1 MLRALQKDSRKL
13 YSTFVVRSPYKDVQK
28 PTTTLTQFL
37 SSRWSEIQD
46 KTACLDG
53 VTGDRRTF
61 GDYHK
66 NIQSVSAHLQSMGVK
81 RGDAISLQSPNH
93 VDFLTIICAAGNL
106 GAIVTPMNPLYK
118 SEELEY
124 QLKASDSSV
133 YIYHEDFREEAE
145 KAASRYGKI
154 QHMIMMGSGPDNSFA
169 SATSDGHI
177 ADFESMR
184 TSSGVAKYE
193 NISIED
199 TLLMPF
205 SSGTTG
211 LPKGVVLTHENVCVN
226 LLQMDEADNKEQTSE
241 TITLSPLPMWHIYG
255 FSVSLLQQALQGR
268 TLVTMKSFDLQRYLE
283 IIDGYS
289 KQGASVRSHIV
300 PPIVLALAKNP
311 LVDKYDM
318 TSLKMLMSA
327 AATLKDELTV
337 ECSKRLDCKIKQAWG
352 MSELSPVGTCDPDD
366 KIKAG
371 SIGPLL
377 ASTEGKII
385 SVETGEDLPEETEGE
400 LCIRGPQ
407 VMQGYINQPE
417 KTKETFLE
425 GGWLLTGDLAKYDSD
440 GYFYILDRLKELI
453 KYKGFQVAPAE
464 LEDVLMTHSE
474 IIDATVI
481 PVEDEEAGQFPR
493 AYVVKAENSKLQEN
507 EVQDYVAGKVAPHK
521 KLRGGVIFTDS
532 IPKTAS
538 GKILRRMVV
547 EQDRNRD

>member
-28 PTTTLTQFL
+28 PTTPLTQFL

-61 GDYHK
+61 RDYQK
-66 NIQSVSAHLQSMGVK
+66 NIDSVSAHLQSMGVK

-118 SEELEY
+118 SDELEY
-124 QLKASDSSV
+124 QLRTSDSSV

-145 KAASRYGKI
+145 KAASRYGKV
-154 QHMIMMGSGPDNSFA
+154 QHMIMLGSGPDNSFA

-177 ADFESMR
+177 NDFESMR
-184 TSSGVAKYE
+184 TSSGIATYE

-226 LLQMDEADNKEQTSE
+226 LLQMDEADNKGQTSE

-337 ECSKRLDCKIKQAWG
+337 ECSKQ
-352 MSELSPVGTCDPDD
+352 
-366 KIKAG
+366 
-371 SIGPLL
+371 
-377 ASTEGKII
+377 
-385 SVETGEDLPEETEGE
+385 
-400 LCIRGPQ
+400 
-407 VMQGYINQPE
+407 
-417 KTKETFLE
+417 
-425 GGWLLTGDLAKYDSD
+425 
-440 GYFYILDRLKELI
+440 
-453 KYKGFQVAPAE
+453 

-521 KLRGGVIFTDS
+521 KLR
-532 IPKTAS
+532 
-538 GKILRRMVV
+538 
-547 EQDRNRD
+547 